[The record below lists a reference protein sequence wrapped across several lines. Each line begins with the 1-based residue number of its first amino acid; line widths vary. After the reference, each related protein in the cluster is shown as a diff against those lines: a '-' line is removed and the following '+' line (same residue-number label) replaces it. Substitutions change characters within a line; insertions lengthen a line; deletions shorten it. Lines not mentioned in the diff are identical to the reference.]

1 MLGDQ
6 DMLRKVIIACL
17 AVTTIALA
25 IPTEASARY
34 YGYYRGWGPRYYGG
48 YYPRYRYYGGYYPRY
63 RYYGYP
69 RYRYGVYPY
78 GYGCWRSVWG
88 PFGWHRV
95 WVCG

>member
-1 MLGDQ
+1 
-6 DMLRKVIIACL
+6 MLRKVIIACL

-34 YGYYRGWGPRYYGG
+34 YGYYRGWGPRH
-48 YYPRYRYYGGYYPRY
+48 YGGYYPRY
-63 RYYGYP
+63 RYYGYGPRYRYYGYYP

-78 GYGCWRSVWG
+78 AVYPYGGCWRSVWG